1 MKRTVARLDASVV
14 AQQFPLQG
22 LLPGW
27 FFRVREVSPGAYV
40 AEGSDLWGRA
50 VSHQGDDPEA
60 LVQRCVASARE
71 LAV

>member
-1 MKRTVARLDASVV
+1 MKRAVVKLDASVV

-40 AEGSDLWGRA
+40 AEGTDLWGRL
-50 VSHQGDDPEA
+50 VSHQGTEPEQ
-60 LVQRCVASARE
+60 LVQLCVASARGLE
-71 LAV
+71 I

>member
-1 MKRTVARLDASVV
+1 MKRAVVKLDASVV

-40 AEGSDLWGRA
+40 AEGTDLWGRL
-50 VSHQGDDPEA
+50 VSHQGTEPEQ
-60 LVQRCVASARE
+60 LGN
-71 LAV
+71 L

>member
-1 MKRTVARLDASVV
+1 MKREIAKLDATVV

-40 AEGSDLWGRA
+40 AEGTDLWGCL
-50 VSHQGDDPEA
+50 VSHQGSEPER
-60 LVQRCVASARE
+60 LVQLCVASARDLE
-71 LAV
+71 I